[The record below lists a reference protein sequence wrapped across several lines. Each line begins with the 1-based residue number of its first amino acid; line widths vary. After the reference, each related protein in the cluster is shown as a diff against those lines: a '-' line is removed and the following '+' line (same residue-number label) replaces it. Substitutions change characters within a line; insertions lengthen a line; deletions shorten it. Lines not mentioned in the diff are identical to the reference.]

1 MPDENSPLTPEEEN
15 ALDHAFVEAA
25 QAAAPEA
32 SVQPEVP
39 VPEVSEPVV
48 AEPELSAA
56 MRAAQEAGLDIS
68 GYKSD
73 EDLVRDINRR
83 LGEYQPYVEY
93 AKSVLPYDQQIR
105 QLVSGQQQPKQPEPE
120 PAKAWDPEAHFR
132 EKWQTPQYDKAWET
146 FVQAG
151 MVNLDPETGQFIAN
165 PKYATSVPAPVL
177 QGLNQRRTWQRQ
189 ALERLLENPF
199 QETWQAL
206 QDPLERLI
214 QDKIQSYVQQYDSVQ
229 NLNAWEQ
236 QHARELYE
244 HDERGQVVQDIY
256 GNMKPTPY
264 GEVFIRAAQ
273 DARQR
278 FPGISND
285 DILKYAE
292 ALATPHKAQ
301 AAHAAPETPA
311 APVAAPEKEK
321 PFLQK
326 ALERASHSPNAGGY
340 AEATD
345 IEPMVL
351 ETRELEQMFLTASK
365 KAGL

>member
-1 MPDENSPLTPEEEN
+1 MADDDLTPEEEQ
-15 ALDHAFVEAA
+15 ALDNVFTEAVQAAEA
-25 QAAAPEA
+25 QAPEVPEVAAPET
-32 SVQPEVP
+32 PP
-39 VPEVSEPVV
+39 
-48 AEPELSAA
+48 EPELSAA
-56 MRAAQEAGLDIS
+56 FRAAQEAGMDVS

-73 EDLVRDINRR
+73 AELIQDINRR
-83 LGEYQPYVEY
+83 LAEYQPYVDY

-105 QLVSGQQQPKQPEPE
+105 QLVSGKQEKAPE
-120 PAKAWDPEAHFR
+120 PAVETKWDPAEHFR
-132 EKWQTPQYDKAWET
+132 KQWETPQYDKAWET

-151 MVNLDPETGQFIAN
+151 MVTLDADTGQFVAV
-165 PKYATSVPAPVL
+165 PKYAASVPVPVL

-206 QDPLERLI
+206 QDPLERMI
-214 QDKIQSYVQQYDSVQ
+214 QDKIQSYVNQYDSVQ

-236 QHARELYE
+236 KNAQLLYE
-244 HDERGQVVQDIY
+244 HDSQGQVVQDIY
-256 GNMKPTPY
+256 GNMKPTQY

-273 DARQR
+273 DARQKY
-278 FPGISND
+278 PGISHD
-285 DILKYAE
+285 DILQYAQ
-292 ALATPHKAQ
+292 AMATPHLPQ
-301 AAHAAPETPA
+301 AKPAEPA
-311 APVAAPEKEK
+311 APVEPVKEDK

-326 ALERASHSPNAGGY
+326 ALEKASHSPSAGGY